1 MKKLLGLISLIF
13 IGALFLCACSVEQ
26 NTLLEESS
34 TQTEQAV
41 ESSEDES
48 LEATDSS
55 PNEPSTSDG
64 EQTGKDKYLTDPV
77 PKGKPTP
84 VEPNEQKVDD
94 KKSYTCTISIECS
107 TILNNMGDLDPDKKE
122 VVPKD
127 GIILAKKTVTFYEGE
142 SVFDLLQRVCK
153 ENKIH
158 MESSWTPLYNSAYIE
173 GIHNLYEFDCGS
185 ASGWMYRVNG
195 WYPNYGSSR
204 YQLSQ
209 GDVVEWKYTCD
220 LGADIG
226 GGYAIGE

>member
-13 IGALFLCACSVEQ
+13 IGALFLCACSAEQ

-195 WYPNYGSSR
+195 WYPNYGCSR